1 MNSKDSCYFAKK
13 LCMHTKYPN
22 LLSPLDL
29 GFTKLKNRVI
39 MGSMHT
45 GLEEEKNGY
54 ERMAAYY
61 EARAKG
67 GVGLIVTGGISP
79 NIAGWVGPFSSKLT
93 NKRTAR
99 KHKLITDSVH
109 KHKGKICMQILH
121 SGRYGYHP
129 FAVAPSAIKSPISP
143 FKPWKL
149 SSWGIKRTIKSF
161 VKCAELAKFAGY
173 DGVEIMGS
181 EGYLINQ
188 FIAKKTNKRT
198 DKWGGSYENRIRLA
212 VSIVKDVREAVGK
225 DFIIIYRLSM
235 LDLVEGGSSWEE
247 VVELAKKIEKAGAT
261 IINTGIGWHE
271 ARIPTIGTMVP
282 RGAFSWVTKKMMGEV
297 SIPLITTNRINTP
310 ELGEKILKD
319 GHANMISM
327 ARPFLAD
334 PDFIKKA
341 EENRADEINTC
352 IACNQACLDHV
363 FKRKI
368 ASCLVNPQ
376 ACHET
381 ELIYSPVMN
390 KKKIAVV
397 GAGPAGL
404 SFSCVAA
411 ERGHE
416 VTMFDGSN
424 EIGGQFNI
432 AKQIPGKEEFHET
445 IRYFNKRIEK
455 ANINVK
461 LNTIVEA
468 NDLKDFDVIIL
479 STGIQPRKPN
489 INGVEHS
496 KVMSYLD
503 VLKHKKEIGGKVAII
518 GAGGIGFDVAEYIT
532 HEGKSSS
539 LDVATFLKEWGIDS
553 MGEARGGIEGVES
566 VHPKSP
572 REVFLMQRKETRV
585 GAKLGKTTGWIHR
598 TTLKNKK
605 VNMINGV
612 QYEKIDDKG
621 LHYTRKEKT
630 HILEVD
636 NIVLCAGQLS
646 KNILKEPL
654 ESMGKEVH
662 LIGGAFLASEL
673 DAKRAIKQGA
683 ELAASI

>member
-1 MNSKDSCYFAKK
+1 MS
-13 LCMHTKYPN
+13 L
-22 LLSPLDL
+22 
-29 GFTKLKNRVI
+29 
-39 MGSMHT
+39 
-45 GLEEEKNGY
+45 
-54 ERMAAYY
+54 
-61 EARAKG
+61 
-67 GVGLIVTGGISP
+67 
-79 NIAGWVGPFSSKLT
+79 
-93 NKRTAR
+93 
-99 KHKLITDSVH
+99 
-109 KHKGKICMQILH
+109 
-121 SGRYGYHP
+121 
-129 FAVAPSAIKSPISP
+129 
-143 FKPWKL
+143 
-149 SSWGIKRTIKSF
+149 
-161 VKCAELAKFAGY
+161 
-173 DGVEIMGS
+173 
-181 EGYLINQ
+181 
-188 FIAKKTNKRT
+188 
-198 DKWGGSYENRIRLA
+198 
-212 VSIVKDVREAVGK
+212 
-225 DFIIIYRLSM
+225 
-235 LDLVEGGSSWEE
+235 
-247 VVELAKKIEKAGAT
+247 
-261 IINTGIGWHE
+261 
-271 ARIPTIGTMVP
+271 
-282 RGAFSWVTKKMMGEV
+282 
-297 SIPLITTNRINTP
+297 
-310 ELGEKILKD
+310 
-319 GHANMISM
+319 
-327 ARPFLAD
+327 
-334 PDFIKKA
+334 
-341 EENRADEINTC
+341 
-352 IACNQACLDHV
+352 
-363 FKRKI
+363 KRKI

-566 VHPKSP
+566 VHPKV
-572 REVFLMQRKETRV
+572 R
-585 GAKLGKTTGWIHR
+585 GK
-598 TTLKNKK
+598 
-605 VNMINGV
+605 
-612 QYEKIDDKG
+612 
-621 LHYTRKEKT
+621 
-630 HILEVD
+630 
-636 NIVLCAGQLS
+636 S
-646 KNILKEPL
+646 
-654 ESMGKEVH
+654 
-662 LIGGAFLASEL
+662 F
-673 DAKRAIKQGA
+673 
-683 ELAASI
+683 

>member
-1 MNSKDSCYFAKK
+1 
-13 LCMHTKYPN
+13 MHTKYPN

-149 SSWGIKRTIKSF
+149 SNWGIKRTIKSF

-212 VSIVKDVREAVGK
+212 VTIVEDVREAVGK

-381 ELIYSPVMN
+381 ELIYSPVMD

-539 LDVATFLKEWGIDS
+539 LDVAAFLKEWGIDG